1 MSPKYKDS
9 FHVLVNRSDDQ
20 IDLFHAA
27 LLIATDEYPEL
38 NIGQYLTQMDA
49 WADSVRQSLPENA
62 HPEIRVQFLNDY
74 LFGNLGFSGNTDD
87 YYDPRNSYLN
97 EVIDRRQGIPI
108 TLSVLYLELGR
119 RLGLNL
125 SGVSFPGH
133 FLVKLPH
140 GGGELVLDPFN
151 GGIALNS
158 QDLLARLQTMFE
170 VDVDDLTPFLST
182 AGNKLILVRL
192 LSNLKGIYHHQN
204 KGAKTLDMIN
214 KILLLAP
221 QRHMEYRDRGLLL
234 QSLECYNTALQDFRS
249 YLKLNPEAEDKEAI
263 RARIIDLQRTHY
275 HLN

>member
-9 FHVLVNRSDDQ
+9 LHVLVNRSDDQ

-38 NIGQYLTQMDA
+38 NIEQYVTQMNA
-49 WADSVRQSLPENA
+49 WADSIKHSLPENA
-62 HPEIRVQFLNDY
+62 QPEIRVQFLNDY

-108 TLSVLYLELGR
+108 TLSVLYLELGQ

-133 FLVKLPH
+133 FLVKLPYE
-140 GGGELVLDPFN
+140 GGALVLDPFN

-158 QDLLARLQTMFE
+158 QDLLARLQSMFE
-170 VDVDDLTPFLST
+170 VHVDDLTPFLSP
-182 AGNKLILVRL
+182 ASNKLILVRI

-204 KGAKTLDMIN
+204 NGAKTLEMIN

-249 YLKLNPEAEDKEAI
+249 YLKLNPDAEDKEAI
-263 RARIIDLQRTHY
+263 RAHIIDLQKAHNY
-275 HLN
+275 LN

>member
-20 IDLFHAA
+20 IDLFQAA
-27 LLIATDEYPEL
+27 LLIAADEYPEL
-38 NIGQYLTQMDA
+38 NIAQYLTQMDA
-49 WADSVRQSLPENA
+49 WADNIRHSLPKNA
-62 HPEIRVQFLNDY
+62 QPETRLQFLNDY

-97 EVIDRRQGIPI
+97 EVIDRRRGIPI

-133 FLVKLPH
+133 FLVKLPY
-140 GGGELVLDPFN
+140 GGGALVLDPFN

-158 QDLLARLQTMFE
+158 QDLLARLQSMFE
-170 VDVDDLTPFLST
+170 VDVDDLTPFLSS
-182 AGNKLILVRL
+182 ASNKLILVRL
-192 LSNLKGIYHHQN
+192 LSNLKGIYHHQK
-204 KGAKTLDMIN
+204 KGAKTLEMIN

-234 QSLECYNTALQDFRS
+234 QSLECYNAALQDFRA
-249 YLKLNPEAEDKEAI
+249 YLKLNPEAEDREAI
-263 RARIIDLQRTHY
+263 RARIIDLQKAHN

>member
-1 MSPKYKDS
+1 MSTKFKDS
-9 FHVLVNRSDDQ
+9 FHTLVSRSDDQ

-27 LLIATDEYPEL
+27 LLIAADEYPEL
-38 NIGQYLTQMDA
+38 DVAQYLTQMDA
-49 WADSVRQSLPENA
+49 WAETLKHRLPEKT
-62 HPEIRVQFLNDY
+62 HPPIRIQYLNDY
-74 LFGNLGFSGNTDD
+74 LFSNLGFSGNTDD

-97 EVIDRRQGIPI
+97 EVIDRRLGIPI

-140 GGGELVLDPFN
+140 GGGALVLDPFN
-151 GGIALNS
+151 RGIALNGE
-158 QDLLARLQTMFE
+158 DLLARLQTMFE
-170 VDVDDLTPFLST
+170 VDVSDLTPFLTT
-182 AGNKLILVRL
+182 ASNKLILVRI

-204 KGAKTLDMIN
+204 NSAKALDMMN

-221 QRHMEYRDRGLLL
+221 QRHVEYRDRGFLL
-234 QSLECYNTALQDFRS
+234 QSLECYNAALQDFRS
-249 YLKLNPEAEDKEAI
+249 YLKLNPEAEDANVI
-263 RARIIDLQRTHY
+263 RARIIDLQRAHN